1 MGNPLKQINEMLD
14 IAKVAVENIKAENKR
29 LRQENERMLSI
40 IESLTKSTKD
50 SIVEISN
57 EKNMS
62 NRNS

>member
-29 LRQENERMLSI
+29 LRQENERLLSI